1 MKQLRSLSCQRDA
14 VPPQLSHYFPQRN
27 RSCPELFHIMLFLLF
42 FFPPPLEFREE
53 FEKKKG
59 CNKCKKFKLLLFNYL
74 SSLITS
80 GAFVQVCKSRTHLLH
95 KLCNKLVYPGLL
107 RFHWIIILKQNSRR
121 YFWASPSI
129 LHSSSS
135 TYLTLPL
142 IHRGCRSSGTSSNLP
157 EAEQDFE

>member
-1 MKQLRSLSCQRDA
+1 MQSL
-14 VPPQLSHYFPQRN
+14 LN
-27 RSCPELFHIMLFLLF
+27 CPITFLKGTDHVQNSFTLCCF
-42 FFPPPLEFREE
+42 CFSSFPPPLNSGKNLK
-53 FEKKKG
+53 KKKG

-95 KLCNKLVYPGLL
+95 KLCNKLVHPGLL

-135 TYLTLPL
+135 IYLTLPL